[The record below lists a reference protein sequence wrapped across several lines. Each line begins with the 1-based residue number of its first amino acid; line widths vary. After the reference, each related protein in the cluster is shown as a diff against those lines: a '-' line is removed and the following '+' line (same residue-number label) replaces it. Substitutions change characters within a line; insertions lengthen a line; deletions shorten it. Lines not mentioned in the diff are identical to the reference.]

1 MHAYLGYASPQISA
15 TLLVGQEDD
24 CLGRTRNEPSFYQ
37 KLTMLEIGVQT
48 AFAHTT
54 IVWLT
59 NGLVMTVNNLTL
71 SGSFHP

>member
-1 MHAYLGYASPQISA
+1 
-15 TLLVGQEDD
+15 
-24 CLGRTRNEPSFYQ
+24 YQ

-71 SGSFHP
+71 SGSFHPSWSICTSGIGGRSKEIIYRETQSELSG